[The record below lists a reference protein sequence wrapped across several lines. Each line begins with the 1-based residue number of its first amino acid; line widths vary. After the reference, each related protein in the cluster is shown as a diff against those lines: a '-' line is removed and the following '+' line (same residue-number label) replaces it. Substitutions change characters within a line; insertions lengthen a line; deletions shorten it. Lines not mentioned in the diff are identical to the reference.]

1 MKKFFEPQK
10 ALAWLCIAALAVSLS
25 SCAFITDDGRKMN
38 TLHEGETRPLVPYDT
53 TSEVLSNDTSTPN
66 TTVSDPSTTTVT
78 PNSDATTSPNVD
90 TTAPE
95 ETTVHVDIITYEF
108 EVVTAVEQ
116 LGSNAS
122 GKSSRTLR
130 YPKLTGLSNT
140 AMQIKINDSLA
151 SLADIEFDARVT
163 NVEEDIAAG
172 ITVKYEVTDTNVT
185 YLGNNL
191 LSVRSSAKVKY
202 SNGSG
207 DSEFAYS
214 YLFNL
219 STGKTVSMAKLYS
232 DFGSVMNL
240 FKSGEFAQISGE
252 NNVTSTISLSEMM
265 EQYKNYKLYSTYP
278 ASYFTP
284 THLVLIIELNAMSGY
299 YAEFSVPLDKVNA
312 YLNVS
317 PTK

>member
-1 MKKFFEPQK
+1 MKKNLITK
-10 ALAWLCIAALAVSLS
+10 KISAWLCLAALALSLS
-25 SCAFITDDGRKMN
+25 SCALLADGDRVMN
-38 TLHEGETRPLVPYDT
+38 TLHAGETRPPIPYDT
-53 TSEVLSNDTSTPN
+53 TASVLSS
-66 TTVSDPSTTTVT
+66 
-78 PNSDATTSPNVD
+78 D
-90 TTAPE
+90 TTAPDTPPTD
-95 ETTVHVDIITYEF
+95 ETTVSPDTDVTTAPPAVTTAPDETTAQVDIITYEF
-108 EVVTAVEQ
+108 EVITATEN
-116 LGSNAS
+116 LGSGGS
-122 GKSSRTLR
+122 SKSTRTLR
-130 YPKLTGLSNT
+130 YPKLTGLSN
-140 AMQIKINDSLA
+140 ADIQEKINDSLA
-151 SLADIEFDARVT
+151 SLADVEFDANVT

-172 ITVKYEVTDTNVT
+172 ITVKYEVTDTTVT

-202 SNGSG
+202 SSGSG

-232 DFGSVMNL
+232 DFGAVMNL
-240 FKSGEFAQISGE
+240 FKSGEFTQISGE
-252 NNVTSTISLSEMM
+252 NNITSTVSLDEMM

-278 ASYFTP
+278 DSYFTP
-284 THLVLIIELNAMSGY
+284 TTLVLIIELNAMSGY